1 MVNSIIVRYGE
12 IFLKSENVFR
22 IYENKLLK
30 NIERKLKEKNVSY
43 KIARERGRIF
53 LFFENEENLR
63 KSLEALKFVFGI
75 VSYSP
80 AYFLE
85 TVDENEI
92 KDFLEKIYPNLIP
105 EGKTFAIRVKRS
117 IETEKNSKE
126 LENFFGKFINR
137 KVNLENPDVE
147 IGIEIRKIGSF
158 LFTQKIEG
166 LKGLPISTS
175 GKVISLISG
184 GIDSP
189 VASFFAMKRGC
200 EVIFLHFSSF
210 PIASKASVYKVEEIL
225 RILKEYQG
233 RTKLYIAY
241 IGEEQLKMKNK
252 VEPRFLVVL
261 YRRLFYRV
269 AEKVAKK
276 ENAKAIVT
284 GESLGQVSSQTL
296 QNLMVE
302 EEAIKLPVLRPLI
315 GMDKEEIVEIAKK
328 LKTYEISIRP
338 CEDTCSLFV
347 PK

>member
-1 MVNSIIVRYGE
+1 MMNSIIVRYGE

-137 KVNLENPDVE
+137 KV
-147 IGIEIRKIGSF
+147 
-158 LFTQKIEG
+158 
-166 LKGLPISTS
+166 
-175 GKVISLISG
+175 
-184 GIDSP
+184 
-189 VASFFAMKRGC
+189 
-200 EVIFLHFSSF
+200 
-210 PIASKASVYKVEEIL
+210 
-225 RILKEYQG
+225 
-233 RTKLYIAY
+233 
-241 IGEEQLKMKNK
+241 
-252 VEPRFLVVL
+252 
-261 YRRLFYRV
+261 
-269 AEKVAKK
+269 
-276 ENAKAIVT
+276 
-284 GESLGQVSSQTL
+284 
-296 QNLMVE
+296 
-302 EEAIKLPVLRPLI
+302 
-315 GMDKEEIVEIAKK
+315 
-328 LKTYEISIRP
+328 
-338 CEDTCSLFV
+338 
-347 PK
+347 